1 MLLRRGYTSSGS
13 LRVTLRNG
21 YFKSQ
26 IAASGLKNYEHWNS
40 EERGAFSASDSHND
54 VLSLP
59 KHVHNSK

>member
-1 MLLRRGYTSSGS
+1 MLLCRGYTSSGR
-13 LRVTLRNG
+13 LRVTQRNG

-40 EERGAFSASDSHND
+40 EERGAFSASDSHNN